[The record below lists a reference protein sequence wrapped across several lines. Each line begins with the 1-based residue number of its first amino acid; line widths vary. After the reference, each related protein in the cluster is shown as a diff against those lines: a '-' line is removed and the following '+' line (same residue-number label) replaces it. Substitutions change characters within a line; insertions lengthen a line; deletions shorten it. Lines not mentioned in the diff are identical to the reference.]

1 MTLIACVRR
10 AGDWMRY
17 GLKSAL
23 KTMRPKGLR
32 NRFVLIILLPI
43 VFLQIILFSFFYNRH
58 WDAIGRRLAQDIA
71 GEIAAVIHIID
82 HANIPAGE
90 LDAVL
95 DRIGQEMQLDIAFVP
110 TRADLKRRKPKI
122 HYSSAHLYS
131 AIRQMDYPTAMREV
145 AGQQQSITL
154 QLDKGTLRVLVPRK
168 RFFSSTVYVFL
179 LWMVGSSFFLFGIAY
194 LFMKNQVRS
203 VARLA
208 RAMVRF
214 GMGQTNFP
222 FKPEG
227 ASEVRQ
233 AGMSFVQMRD
243 RILRYLQE
251 RTAMLA
257 GVSHDIR
264 TPLARMKLELEM
276 MPRGASVSDLQADVA
291 EMEKMLAGYLEFAR
305 SGGKENME
313 SVVLN
318 TLLQDI
324 IYKHRKMK
332 KRVDLHEEQ
341 MVAVMARPNDLLRAI
356 TNILSNAGRY
366 AHRAQVALGIR
377 NHMARIVVDD
387 DGPGIPERKR
397 DEVFKAFYRL
407 DESRNAATGGVG
419 LGLTI
424 ARDIILSHGGTIALS
439 DSPMGGLRVVM
450 MLPLKTQET

>member
-1 MTLIACVRR
+1 MTFIAFARR
-10 AGDWMRY
+10 AWDWVRY
-17 GLKSAL
+17 GFKSLLKGL
-23 KTMRPKGLR
+23 RPKGLR

-43 VFLQIILFSFFYNRH
+43 VFLQVILFSFFYNRH
-58 WDAIGRRLAQDIA
+58 WDAVSRRLAQDIA

-82 HANIPAGE
+82 NVSMPPDE
-90 LDAVL
+90 LNAVL
-95 DRIGQEMQLDIAFVP
+95 EQIGQEMQLDIAFVP
-110 TRADLKRRKPKI
+110 ARSDIGRRKQKR
-122 HYSSAHLYS
+122 HYSSAHLY
-131 AIRQMDYPTAMREV
+131 AEIRQMDYPTAMREV
-145 AGQQQSITL
+145 AGQQQLVTL
-154 QLDKGTLRVLVPRK
+154 QLDKGTLKVLVPRK
-168 RFFSSTVYVFL
+168 RFFSSTVYAFL

-208 RAMVRF
+208 RAMGRF

-227 ASEVRQ
+227 ATEVRQ

-276 MPRGASVSDLQADVA
+276 MPPGASVSDLQADVA

-305 SGGKENME
+305 NEGRENME

-324 IYKHRKMK
+324 IHKHRKMK

-341 MVAVMARPNDLLRAI
+341 IVAVMARPNDLLRAI

-366 AHRAQVALGIR
+366 ARRARVTLGIR

-387 DGPGIPERKR
+387 DGPGIPEHKR
-397 DEVFKAFYRL
+397 AEVFKAFYRL
-407 DESRNAATGGVG
+407 EESRNTATGGVG

-424 ARDIILSHGGTIALS
+424 ARDIILSHGGTISLS
-439 DSPMGGLRVVM
+439 DSPLGGLRVVM
-450 MLPLKTQET
+450 ALPLKTRET